1 MQQERRR
8 KKIDLGSWSRRRPIP
23 IPSALAGPT
32 AGTAALFPPPLP
44 RLPHPDLLSRLI
56 PIAGLSCRSCRNL
69 PHRRSPLHLVPGG
82 CLANRSSTTS
92 PTTRAATNTAAA
104 GGDIC
109 EDNKLPTAT
118 TCCCHCCCAWVKN
131 TDGFAYLHRNG
142 VKEANPLLVF
152 ASAGGGGAASCCKL
166 CVQAGIPVEDDSR
179 APRVALARAARG

>member
-8 KKIDLGSWSRRRPIP
+8 KKIDLGSWSRPSSSPIRS
-23 IPSALAGPT
+23 PST
-32 AGTAALFPPPLP
+32 RTAAAS
-44 RLPHPDLLSRLI
+44 HPDPERLGRADSGDGGSLPTSPAAASPSRSSPSTDPHRWSLLPLL
-56 PIAGLSCRSCRNL
+56 PQHL

-82 CLANRSSTTS
+82 RLANRSSTTS

-131 TDGFAYLHRNG
+131 TDGFAYLLRWRMTR
-142 VKEANPLLVF
+142 ARP
-152 ASAGGGGAASCCKL
+152 ASFSRGRLGAK
-166 CVQAGIPVEDDSR
+166 P
-179 APRVALARAARG
+179 